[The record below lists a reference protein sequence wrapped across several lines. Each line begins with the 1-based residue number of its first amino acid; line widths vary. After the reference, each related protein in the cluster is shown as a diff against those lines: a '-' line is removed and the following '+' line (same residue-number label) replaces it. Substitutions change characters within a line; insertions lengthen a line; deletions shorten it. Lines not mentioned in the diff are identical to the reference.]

1 MSPELSQ
8 SAKPTLAR
16 RIGLFQLVF
25 YGLGTVLGAGIY
37 VLVGKVALSAGML
50 VPVAFLVAALVAW
63 VTALSYSQLVALL
76 PLSGGE
82 AAYVEAAFGKVW
94 LTQLTGALV
103 IFVGVVSAATLSL
116 GFIGYLN
123 EFVPVSRP
131 LGVLVVLTLLGVLA
145 CWGIRQAVWVLVLMT
160 ALELGGLLWIIA
172 WSGDALAQLPQ
183 HAATLFVPTS
193 LTQWLA
199 VISGAFLAFYAFI
212 GFEDMVNVAEEVV
225 RPERTMPRAILI
237 VIVTSTLLYILVAAI
252 AVLALPLEVI
262 QQSDAP
268 MSDVLRIHNPDAA
281 RWIAAISVVAI
292 LNGVLAQIIMAA
304 RVLYGM
310 AAQGRLP
317 ALWARINA
325 RTHTPIV
332 ATVTVLLVMLVAA
345 LLLPLE
351 TLARATSFIV
361 LLVFSLVN
369 EALIAVKQKQVIAD
383 EVRVPHWPW
392 LGLVLCLALLVGEVV
407 VMVA

>member
-1 MSPELSQ
+1 MSPEFSP
-8 SAKPTLAR
+8 SAKPALAR

-76 PLSGGE
+76 PLSAGE
-82 AAYVEAAFGKVW
+82 AAYVEAAFGKAW

-103 IFVGVVSAATLSL
+103 IFTGVVSAATLSV

-123 EFVPVSRP
+123 EFVIVSRP
-131 LGVLVVLTLLGVLA
+131 LGVLVVLVLLGVLA

-160 ALELGGLLWIIA
+160 ALELGGLLGIIA

-199 VISGAFLAFYAFI
+199 VMSGAFLAFYAFI

-237 VIVTSTLLYILVAAI
+237 VIVTSTLLYMLVAVI

-262 QQSDAP
+262 QHSDAP
-268 MSDVLRIHNPDAA
+268 MSEVLRIHHPAAA

-310 AAQGRLP
+310 AEQGRLP
-317 ALWARINA
+317 IFWARINA

-332 ATVTVLLVMLVAA
+332 ATVTVLAVMLAAA

-369 EALIAVKQKQVIAD
+369 VALIAVKKKQLIAD

-392 LGLVLCLALLVGEVV
+392 LGLVLCLGLLVAQVV
-407 VMVA
+407 SMVA